1 MSSAATLH
9 PALPQL
15 GRPMTVEEWAAMDE
29 DEPGELVD
37 GRLEDE
43 EVPDPI
49 HEIIVI
55 WLGQIMRT
63 WLGLSTPFAKFAHR
77 SNLGGDIRAGGWV

>member
-1 MSSAATLH
+1 MSSATMH

-15 GRPMTVEEWAAMDE
+15 GRLMTFDEWVAMGE

-37 GRLEDE
+37 GRLEEE

-49 HEIIVI
+49 H
-55 WLGQIMRT
+55 W
-63 WLGLSTPFAKFAHR
+63 
-77 SNLGGDIRAGGWV
+77 